1 MIGVTDNEVALVVV
15 QLKFT
20 NWPTPFAPVPAMV
33 GETVKL
39 VSVGPDGGGGGGGV
53 PPPPPPVPPVPL
65 LVDPPPHPTAITIER
80 NAAIVAALRSRNID
94 ATYLCLA
101 T

>member
-33 GETVKL
+33 GGRVKWGGG
-39 VSVGPDGGGGGGGV
+39 GPGGGGGGGGV

>member
-1 MIGVTDNEVALVVV
+1 
-15 QLKFT
+15 
-20 NWPTPFAPVPAMV
+20 
-33 GETVKL
+33 
-39 VSVGPDGGGGGGGV
+39 V